1 MKESEQCIVVERYSL
16 VGFVHIVNYGISRE
30 QYDEMLSIF
39 LPATGFLYQ
48 VELSQV
54 GTMGLYWSSTVNDT
68 GTCEAINAISERF
81 TSTDFYSTTDYRCA
95 GLTIRPVSN

>member
-68 GTCEAINAISERF
+68 EAFEAISEIF
-81 TSTDFYSTTDYRCA
+81 TSTDFYSATNYRCV